1 MAGLFRVVLLPSP
14 MEDQMGKHENQ
25 HLGFDYSRYGLDNG
39 TEFKSHA
46 DAAGYWFAAAV
57 LFAFFAAGVIVYRSG
72 GDEFRTA
79 TNDVPTTAQTS
90 PIDPPPLLKAQ

>member
-1 MAGLFRVVLLPSP
+1 
-14 MEDQMGKHENQ
+14 MGKHDNQ
-25 HLGFDYSRYGLDNG
+25 HLGFDYRRYGLDNG

-57 LFAFFAAGVIVYRSG
+57 LFAFFAAGIIVYRSA

-90 PIDPPPLLKAQ
+90 RINPPPLLKAQ